1 MSFEV
6 IDAYRLLGIEFY
18 DNVCKVSGF
27 RVSSVMKSDS
37 VLKDGVMLTSWI
49 DYHAVLKRLEVR
61 VAKLGDRKPVE
72 PMVSVRVDLGEILKG
87 EEVMWGM
94 VGFNEK
100 DERVT
105 FVYSW
110 SLEVKDGP
118 KWVHS
123 IPVNPEES
131 SNMKHVKER
140 SGFGSG
146 FMFTI
151 GCGVLAALVM
161 FFVWSYVVDRRVVR
175 GEGEGSGSAVD
186 FKYEKIDVVEVKNS
200 ESAMK

>member
-1 MSFEV
+1 MSFE
-6 IDAYRLLGIEFY
+6 
-18 DNVCKVSGF
+18 
-27 RVSSVMKSDS
+27 
-37 VLKDGVMLTSWI
+37 
-49 DYHAVLKRLEVR
+49 RLEVR
-61 VAKLGDRKPVE
+61 VAKVGDRKPVE
-72 PMVSVRVDLGEILKG
+72 PMVSVRVDFRDVLKG
-87 EEVMWGM
+87 EEVMLGM
-94 VGFNEK
+94 AGFNEK

-110 SLEVKDGP
+110 SLETKDAP

-123 IPVNPEES
+123 IPVNPEENS
-131 SNMKHVKER
+131 SMERVKER

-146 FMFTI
+146 FMFAI

-161 FFVWSYVVDRRVVR
+161 FFVWSYVVDRRMVR

-186 FKYEKIDVVEVKNS
+186 FKYEKIDVVEVKVS